1 MSSTLARQLRRNST
15 DAEIA
20 LWRLLRASALAGIK
34 FRRQQPVGPYIVD
47 FISFS
52 HRLIVECDGGQHAEN
67 ACDKIRDAWF
77 AEQGF
82 RTLRFWNNDILANR
96 DGVIQVILETAQ
108 TSPSPS
114 RKRAPP
120 SPTRGEG

>member
-1 MSSTLARQLRRNST
+1 MARQLRRNST

-20 LWRLLRASALAGIK
+20 LWRLLRASSLAGIK

-52 HRLIVECDGGQHAEN
+52 HHLIVECDGGQHAES
-67 ACDKIRDAWF
+67 AGDKVRDAWF

-82 RTLRFWNNDILANR
+82 RTLRFWNHEILSNR
-96 DGVIQVILETAQ
+96 DGVIQVILAAARPPLTLPQAG
-108 TSPSPS
+108 PSLS
-114 RKRAPP
+114 HKGR
-120 SPTRGEG
+120 EV

>member
-1 MSSTLARQLRRNST
+1 MSSTLARQLRRRST

-20 LWRLLRASALAGIK
+20 LWRILRASSLAGIK
-34 FRRQQPVGPYIVD
+34 FRRQQPIGPYIVD

-52 HRLIVECDGGQHAEN
+52 HHLIVECDGGQHADS
-67 ACDKIRDAWF
+67 ASDTARDMWF

-82 RTLRFWNNDILANR
+82 RTLRFWNHEILANR
-96 DGVIQVILETAQ
+96 EGVIQVILEAV

-120 SPTRGEG
+120 SPIRGEG